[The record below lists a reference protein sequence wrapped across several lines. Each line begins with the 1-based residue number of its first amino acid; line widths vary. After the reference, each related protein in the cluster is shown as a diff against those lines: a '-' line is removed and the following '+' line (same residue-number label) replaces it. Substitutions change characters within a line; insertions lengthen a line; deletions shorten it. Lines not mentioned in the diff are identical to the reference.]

1 MEKAPTVYSPPLP
14 ATTQQ
19 FDIEG
24 FRPITRAATDSITVH
39 SNPASALATMTSG
52 GRSAHVNTSSVLGSL
67 LSVAGRQA
75 FTLTLEDGQLSK
87 LERSDAPSTT
97 PAALNE
103 FMTMQEIAR
112 AIRHS
117 YSWVSRNWKSTMR
130 LTPRHIGKL
139 MFFKRSEVESYIER
153 SVVRRKPTGRPKKII
168 GIVNGR
174 I

>member
-1 MEKAPTVYSPPLP
+1 MKTAAVYSSPRP
-14 ATTQQ
+14 AITQQ

-24 FRPITRAATDSITVH
+24 FTPITRAATDGISVH
-39 SNPASALATMTSG
+39 SNPASALANLTSA
-52 GRSAHVNTSSVLGSL
+52 AHTGPTDTGALLGSL
-67 LSVAGRQA
+67 LRVSDRQV
-75 FTLTLEDGQLSK
+75 FTFTLEDGQLSR
-87 LERSDAPSTT
+87 LERADAPSST
-97 PAALNE
+97 PPALNE
-103 FMTMQEIAR
+103 FMTMQEISK

-139 MFFKRSEVESYIER
+139 LFFKRSEVESYIER

-168 GIVNGR
+168 GIINAR